1 MQMARALTHTTTPP
15 KDNGMSMWPRQNFV
29 VAMPQPSLSHPQPS
43 PSTFTH
49 TPSAATSQINGQFM
63 TEQLGCAQLA

>member
-29 VAMPQPSLSHPQPS
+29 VAMPQTLSLPPPTLALHLYLPHLP
-43 PSTFTH
+43 PRHISTG
-49 TPSAATSQINGQFM
+49 SS
-63 TEQLGCAQLA
+63 